1 MRLKV
6 EIAVKRALDKTRGH
20 EVADKESACNCLD
33 CHDAWASVFAHP
45 DFNLYEVVDGSIWG
59 GDRGGKRRTGGHTA
73 REGSAG

>member
-33 CHDAWASVFAHP
+33 CHDAWAPVFAH
-45 DFNLYEVVDGSIWG
+45 
-59 GDRGGKRRTGGHTA
+59 
-73 REGSAG
+73 